1 MILAGRFDAGEMTVF
16 RLPGRKSEK
25 QSEKD
30 KYQDKYQEKS
40 TCKYSESVLL

>member
-16 RLPGRKSEK
+16 RLSGRKSEK
-25 QSEKD
+25 QSEK
-30 KYQDKYQEKS
+30 DKYQEKS